1 MDGKPDRVSERER
14 TNQSPLLLTSCC
26 GACPPSGCWRFFV
39 LLRHEREFW
48 RDRVVAL
55 QPNQEIKQPNPP
67 ANVKTAADISAKSRV
82 HCWRKPEHAA
92 CAARQKENFDELLRI
107 QRVHESKVKIHR
119 AIRASADLSRVNAV
133 MLNGNSDSPI
143 CSQRTTRRPARA
155 SSAAVVPPPIIATS
169 YMALL
174 IVFDFSKLSGV

>member
-1 MDGKPDRVSERER
+1 MLWCV
-14 TNQSPLLLTSCC
+14 
-26 GACPPSGCWRFFV
+26 PPSGCWRFFV
-39 LLRHEREFW
+39 LLRHERKFW

-55 QPNQEIKQPNPP
+55 QPNQEIKQPHPP
-67 ANVKTAADISAKSRV
+67 ANVKTVADISAKSCV
-82 HCWRKPEHAA
+82 HCRRKPEHAA
-92 CAARQKENFDELLRI
+92 CAARQKKNFDEFLCI

-133 MLNGNSDSPI
+133 MLNGNSDSPMRK
-143 CSQRTTRRPARA
+143 SGNFSRSKRTTRRPARA